1 MRAFVGTC
9 FAGSFAFDPE
19 GNIIDKELF
28 PKRTD
33 VIAEKM
39 RKSRSGEVLP
49 EEQHIIERLAKR
61 GILEIVWDKKA
72 EMTGVSCVYKKDNL
86 AAEKLQNE
94 FRKIAME
101 TRWASSQAEI
111 NEIMSKVQVE
121 LTKKELKKEKKDFV
135 VMRVIGIIDE
145 LDKSLN
151 TFSELVREWY
161 GLHFPEMGRLV
172 GSNERFV
179 EVIAKYGNRERVDD
193 KKLKEL
199 AGKSSGMQFSDDDIA
214 SIQEFSKAMSG
225 LFEQKKNLTKYL
237 EKLTKQAMPNTSSV
251 AGPLLA
257 SRLLALAGGLD
268 KMSKLP
274 SSTIQLLGAEKALF
288 RHLRGEGKA
297 PKYGVIYGHG
307 LVQNAPKEHKGKV
320 ARMVASKISLAA
332 RMDRFSDKNQ
342 GEEMRKELEEQ
353 VRKIE
358 LKKHSV

>member
-9 FAGSFAFDPE
+9 FAGSFAFDPD
-19 GNIIDKELF
+19 GNMIDKELF
-28 PKRTD
+28 PKKID
-33 VIAEKM
+33 VIVEKM
-39 RKSRSGEVLP
+39 KKSRSGEVLP
-49 EEQHIIERLAKR
+49 EEQHIVERLAKK

-94 FRKIAME
+94 FRKIAMD

-111 NEIMSKVQVE
+111 NEIMSKVQIE
-121 LTKKELKKEKKDFV
+121 LTKKELKKEKKDFM

-161 GLHFPEMGRLV
+161 GLHFPEMGRHV

-179 EVIAKYGNRERVDD
+179 EVIAKHGDKDSVDD

-199 AGKSSGMQFSDDDIA
+199 AKKSSGMPFSDDDIN
-214 SIQEFSKAMSG
+214 SIQEFSKTMVN
-225 LFEQKKNLTKYL
+225 LFEQKKKLTKYL
-237 EKLTKQAMPNTSSV
+237 ENLTKKAMPNTSAV

-257 SRLLALAGGLD
+257 ARLLALAGGLD

-307 LVQNAPKEHKGKV
+307 FVQNATKEQKGKV
-320 ARMVASKISLAA
+320 ARLVASKITLAA
-332 RMDRFSDKNQ
+332 RIDKFSDKDN
-342 GEEMRKELEEQ
+342 GEEMRKDLEEQ
-353 VRKIE
+353 I
-358 LKKHSV
+358 KKLESKS

>member
-9 FAGSFAFDPE
+9 FAGSFAFDPD
-19 GNIIDKELF
+19 GNMIDKELF
-28 PKRTD
+28 PKKID

-39 RKSRSGEVLP
+39 KKSRSGEVLP
-49 EEQHIIERLAKR
+49 EEQHIVERLAKK

-72 EMTGVSCVYKKDNL
+72 EMTGVSCVYKKENL
-86 AAEKLQNE
+86 ATEKLQNE
-94 FRKIAME
+94 FRKIAMD

-111 NEIMSKVQVE
+111 NEIMSKVQIE
-121 LTKKELKKEKKDFV
+121 LTKKELKKEKKDFM

-161 GLHFPEMGRLV
+161 GLHFPEMGRHV

-179 EVIAKYGNRERVDD
+179 EVIAKYGDKESVDD

-199 AGKSSGMQFSDDDIA
+199 AEKSSGMPFSDDDIS
-214 SIQEFSKAMSG
+214 SIQDFSKTMVN

-237 EKLTKQAMPNTSSV
+237 EKLTKEAMPNTSAV

-257 SRLLALAGGLD
+257 ARLLALAGGLD

-288 RHLRGEGKA
+288 RHLRGEGKS

-307 LVQNAPKEHKGKV
+307 YVQNASKEQKGKV
-320 ARMVASKISLAA
+320 ARLVASKITLAA
-332 RMDRFSDKNQ
+332 RIDKFSDKDR

-353 VRKIE
+353 V
-358 LKKHSV
+358 KKLESKN